1 MALRSVPPSADR
13 AGCTKE
19 TPRQKAGRS
28 GVLQGGEMCIGVRGF
43 AENRLIKPNQ
53 DRYGPLLTA

>member
-1 MALRSVPPSADR
+1 MEPR
-13 AGCTKE
+13 E

-28 GVLQGGEMCIGVRGF
+28 GVLQGGEMWIRVPGF
-43 AENRLIKPNQ
+43 AKNRLIKPNR